1 MSPLRAAAAPALA
14 AALLAALP
22 APAAPQGP
30 QVQVVAAGLSNPRG
44 LAFGPDG
51 RLYVAEAGR
60 GGAGNCILSGDGQ
73 NVCYGA
79 TGAIVRLDP
88 LGGSAPE
95 RLVTGLPSIAP
106 AGGFGATGP
115 QDVAFLGNGNAQAV
129 LGLGA
134 EASARQGLGAQ
145 AALLGHVIQI
155 NAAGGWKAGADV
167 AAFEASANP
176 VPGGADSN
184 PYGIAALPS
193 RQVIADAGANALF
206 EVRAN
211 GAVRTLAT
219 FPARMVPAP
228 PFLGL
233 PPGTNIPMQAVPTAV
248 AQGPDGAL
256 YVGQLTGFPFP
267 PGGAAIYRVPPQGGT
282 PEAVAT
288 GFTNVIDLAFDPAG
302 TLYVLQ
308 IGNGFAGP
316 GGPPLKAPGQL
327 IRVNPDGTR
336 TVVYDQ
342 LFYPG
347 GVAIGPDGAA
357 YVTNFGIVPGPIPVA
372 FPDGGQVLRIELN

>member
-1 MSPLRAAAAPALA
+1 M
-14 AALLAALP
+14 
-22 APAAPQGP
+22 
-30 QVQVVAAGLSNPRG
+30 VVAAGLSNPRG

-60 GGAGNCILSGDGQ
+60 GGPGSCIVSGDGQ
-73 NVCYGA
+73 NVCYGE
-79 TGAIVRLDP
+79 TGAIVRVDP

-95 RLVTGLPSIAP
+95 RLVTGLPSVAA

-115 QDVAFLGNGNAQAV
+115 QDVSFLGNGNAQVV

-134 EASARQGLGAQ
+134 ESGAREGLGAKSW
-145 AALLGHVIQI
+145 LFGRLIQI

-167 AAFEASANP
+167 AAFEGAANP
-176 VPGGADSN
+176 VPPGADSN
-184 PYGIAALPS
+184 PYGVAALPS
-193 RQVIADAGANALF
+193 RHVVADAGANALF
-206 EVRAN
+206 EAKAN
-211 GAVRTLAT
+211 GEIRTLAA
-219 FPARMVPAP
+219 FPTRMVAAP

-233 PPGTNIPMQAVPTAV
+233 PPGSTIPMQAVPTSV

-256 YVGQLTGFPFP
+256 YVGELTGFPFP
-267 PGGAAIYRVPPQGGT
+267 VGAAQIYRVPSEGGAPQV
-282 PEAVAT
+282 VAT
-288 GFTNVIDLAFDPAG
+288 GFTNVIDLTFDRTGA
-302 TLYVLQ
+302 LYVLQ

-316 GGPPLKAPGQL
+316 GGPPLNAPGRL
-327 IRVNPDGTR
+327 IRVNADGTR

-357 YVTNFGIVPGPIPVA
+357 YVTNFGIVPGPIPGA
-372 FPDGGQVLRIELN
+372 FPNGGQVLRIELQ